1 MAGHLRQIKNDNIL
15 IRLYYIK
22 MNEKQLEAFN
32 VVKNGENLF
41 LSGSAGTGK
50 SFTIK
55 KIVEY
60 LEHNNK
66 NYGLTA
72 LSGCAA
78 CLINGQTLHSFLS
91 LGIDKSLKDIY
102 NDLSKKYIPKL
113 KSLKS
118 LNTLIIDEISMM
130 SNELLE
136 LINELLKMIKSNLL
150 PFGGIQVILV
160 GDFHQLPPIKGNY
173 CFTSVVWDALNLHT
187 IILTDLIRQK
197 DDLVLQEI
205 LEELRIGKISDE
217 KFEILKSLNK
227 TKFLG
232 DIKPTRLFPVNA
244 NVDKINNNEFE
255 KLVKINDGST
265 TTYKALANYKVD
277 NIDTFNVCL
286 TLNAQIM
293 VIRNLSVENHL
304 VNGTRGIVIGLLDK
318 CVIIKDINNNIHH
331 INYYTDLNKNK
342 KNYISF
348 MPLKLAYAI
357 SIHKSQGS
365 SIDCLELDLGNDIF
379 VSGQT
384 YTALSRATNIKN
396 IRIINIE
403 KNSFFINKKIID
415 FYKK

>member
-1 MAGHLRQIKNDNIL
+1 
-15 IRLYYIK
+15 

-32 VVKNGENLF
+32 VVKNKQNLF

-60 LEHNNK
+60 LENHNI

-72 LSGCAA
+72 LTGCAA
-78 CLINGQTLHSFLS
+78 SLINGQTIHSYLL
-91 LGIDKSLKDIY
+91 LGIDKTLKDIY
-102 NDLSKKYIPKL
+102 NDLSKKYIAKL
-113 KSLKS
+113 KSLRS
-118 LNTLIIDEISMM
+118 LNTLIIDEVSMM
-130 SNELLE
+130 SNELIE
-136 LINELLKMIKSNLL
+136 LIDELFKMIKSNIL

-173 CFTSVVWDALNLHT
+173 CFTSPIWDALNMNN

-205 LEELRIGKISDE
+205 LEELRNGKISDE
-217 KFEILKSLNK
+217 TFETLKSLNK
-227 TKFLG
+227 TEFLG
-232 DIKPTRLFPVNA
+232 DVKPTKLFPVNT
-244 NVDKINNNEFE
+244 NVDKINNKEFQ
-255 KLVKINDGST
+255 KLVKINDGNT
-265 TTYKALANYKVD
+265 TMYKALSNYKVD
-277 NIDTFNVCL
+277 NIETFNVCL

-304 VNGTRGIVIGLLDK
+304 VNGTRGIVVGLLDK

-384 YTALSRATNIKN
+384 YTALSRATNINN
-396 IRIINIE
+396 IKIINIE
-403 KNSFFINKKIID
+403 KNSFFVNKKIID

>member
-1 MAGHLRQIKNDNIL
+1 
-15 IRLYYIK
+15 

-32 VVKNGENLF
+32 IVKNNENLF

-55 KIVEY
+55 NIVEY
-60 LEHNNK
+60 LEENK
-66 NYGLTA
+66 INYGLTA
-72 LSGCAA
+72 LTGCAA
-78 CLINGQTLHSFLS
+78 SLINGQTLHSYLL
-91 LGIDKSLKDIY
+91 LGINKSLIDIY
-102 NDLSKKYIPKL
+102 NDLSRKFIPKF

-136 LINELLKMIKSNLL
+136 LIDELFKMIKSNTL
-150 PFGGIQVILV
+150 PFGGIQVIMV

-173 CFTSVVWDALNLHT
+173 CFTSPSWDALNMNNV
-187 IILTDLIRQK
+187 ILTDLIRQK

-205 LEELRIGKISDE
+205 LEELRTGKMSD
-217 KFEILKSLNK
+217 KTFEILKSLNK
-227 TKFLG
+227 TKFIG
-232 DIKPTRLFPVNA
+232 DIKPTKLFPVNN
-244 NVDKINNNEFE
+244 NVDKINNKEFQ
-255 KLVKINDGST
+255 KLVKINEGNT
-265 TTYKALANYKVD
+265 TTYKAMANYKVD
-277 NIDTFNVCL
+277 NIDNFDICL

-304 VNGTRGIVIGLLDK
+304 VNGTRGVVIGLLDK
-318 CVIIKDINNNIHH
+318 CVIIKDMNDNIHN
-331 INYYTDLNKNK
+331 INYYTDLTKNK

-365 SIDCLELDLGNDIF
+365 SIDCLELDLGDDIF
-379 VSGQT
+379 VAGQT

-403 KNSFFINKKIID
+403 KNSFFVNKKIID

>member
-1 MAGHLRQIKNDNIL
+1 
-15 IRLYYIK
+15 

-32 VVKNGENLF
+32 VVKNKQNLF

-60 LEHNNK
+60 LENHNI

-72 LSGCAA
+72 LTGCAA
-78 CLINGQTLHSFLS
+78 SLINGQTIHSYLL
-91 LGIDKSLKDIY
+91 LGIDKTLKDIY
-102 NDLSKKYIPKL
+102 NDLSKKYIAKL
-113 KSLKS
+113 KSLRS
-118 LNTLIIDEISMM
+118 LNTLIIDEVSMM
-130 SNELLE
+130 SNELIE
-136 LINELLKMIKSNLL
+136 LIDELFKMIKSNVL

-173 CFTSVVWDALNLHT
+173 CFTSPTWDALNMNN

-205 LEELRIGKISDE
+205 LEELRNGKISDE
-217 KFEILKSLNK
+217 TFETLKSLNK
-227 TKFLG
+227 TEFLG
-232 DIKPTRLFPVNA
+232 DVKPTKLFPVNT
-244 NVDKINNNEFE
+244 NVDKINNKEFQ
-255 KLVKINDGST
+255 KLVKINDGNT
-265 TTYKALANYKVD
+265 TMYKALSNYKVD
-277 NIDTFNVCL
+277 NIETFNVCL

-304 VNGTRGIVIGLLDK
+304 VNGTRGIVVGLLDK

-384 YTALSRATNIKN
+384 YTALSRATNINN
-396 IRIINIE
+396 IKIINIE
-403 KNSFFINKKIID
+403 KNSFFVNKKIID

>member
-1 MAGHLRQIKNDNIL
+1 
-15 IRLYYIK
+15 

-32 VVKNGENLF
+32 IVKNKQNLF

-60 LEHNNK
+60 LENNNI

-72 LSGCAA
+72 LTGCAA
-78 CLINGQTLHSFLS
+78 SLINGQTIHSYLL
-91 LGIDKSLKDIY
+91 LGIDKTLKDIY
-102 NDLSKKYIPKL
+102 NDLSKKYIAKL

-130 SNELLE
+130 SNELIE
-136 LINELLKMIKSNLL
+136 LIDELFKMIKSNIL

-160 GDFHQLPPIKGNY
+160 GDFHQLPPVKGNY
-173 CFTSVVWDALNLHT
+173 CFTSPVWDVLNMT
-187 IILTDLIRQK
+187 NIILTDLIRQK

-205 LEELRIGKISDE
+205 LEELRNGKISDE
-217 KFEILKSLNK
+217 TFETLKSLNK
-227 TKFLG
+227 TEFLG
-232 DIKPTRLFPVNA
+232 DIKPTKLFPVNT
-244 NVDKINNNEFE
+244 NVDKINNKEFQ
-255 KLVKINDGST
+255 KLVKINDGNT
-265 TTYKALANYKVD
+265 TMYKALSNYKVD
-277 NIDTFNVCL
+277 NIETFNVCL

-304 VNGTRGIVIGLLDK
+304 VNGTRGIVVGLLDK

-384 YTALSRATNIKN
+384 YTALSRATNINN
-396 IRIINIE
+396 IKIINIE
-403 KNSFFINKKIID
+403 KNSFFVNKKIID

>member
-1 MAGHLRQIKNDNIL
+1 M
-15 IRLYYIK
+15 

-32 VVKNGENLF
+32 IVKNNDNLF

-55 KIVEY
+55 NIVEY
-60 LEHNNK
+60 LEENK
-66 NYGLTA
+66 INYGLTA
-72 LSGCAA
+72 LTGCAA
-78 CLINGQTLHSFLS
+78 SLINGQTLHSYLL
-91 LGIDKSLKDIY
+91 LGINKSLIDIY
-102 NDLSKKYIPKL
+102 NDLSRKFIPKF

-136 LINELLKMIKSNLL
+136 LIDELFKMIKSNTL
-150 PFGGIQVILV
+150 PFGGIQVIMV

-173 CFTSVVWDALNLHT
+173 CFTSPSWDALNMNNV
-187 IILTDLIRQK
+187 ILTDLIRQK

-205 LEELRIGKISDE
+205 LEELRTGKMSD
-217 KFEILKSLNK
+217 KTFEILKSLNK
-227 TKFLG
+227 TKFIG
-232 DIKPTRLFPVNA
+232 DIKPTKLFPVNN
-244 NVDKINNNEFE
+244 NVDKINNKEFQ
-255 KLVKINDGST
+255 KLVKINEGNT
-265 TTYKALANYKVD
+265 TTYKAMANYKVD
-277 NIDTFNVCL
+277 NIDNFDICL

-304 VNGTRGIVIGLLDK
+304 VNGTRGVVIGLLDK
-318 CVIIKDINNNIHH
+318 CVIIKDMNDNIHN
-331 INYYTDLNKNK
+331 INYYTDLTKNK

-365 SIDCLELDLGNDIF
+365 SIDCLELDLGDDIF
-379 VSGQT
+379 VAGQT

-403 KNSFFINKKIID
+403 KNSFFVNKKIID

>member
-1 MAGHLRQIKNDNIL
+1 
-15 IRLYYIK
+15 

-32 VVKNGENLF
+32 VVKNKQNLF

-60 LEHNNK
+60 LENHNI

-72 LSGCAA
+72 LTGCAA
-78 CLINGQTLHSFLS
+78 SLINGQTIHSYLL
-91 LGIDKSLKDIY
+91 LGIDKTLKDIY
-102 NDLSKKYIPKL
+102 NDLSKKYIAKL

-118 LNTLIIDEISMM
+118 LNTLIIDEVSMM
-130 SNELLE
+130 SNELIE
-136 LINELLKMIKSNLL
+136 LIDELFKMIKSNIL

-173 CFTSVVWDALNLHT
+173 CFTSPIWDALNMNN

-205 LEELRIGKISDE
+205 LEELRNGKISDE
-217 KFEILKSLNK
+217 TFETLKSLNK
-227 TKFLG
+227 TEFLG
-232 DIKPTRLFPVNA
+232 DVKPTKLFPVNT
-244 NVDKINNNEFE
+244 NVDKINNKEFQ
-255 KLVKINDGST
+255 KLVKINDGNT
-265 TTYKALANYKVD
+265 TMYKALSNYKVD
-277 NIDTFNVCL
+277 NIETFNVCL

-304 VNGTRGIVIGLLDK
+304 VNGTRGIVVGLLDK

-384 YTALSRATNIKN
+384 YTALSRATNINN
-396 IRIINIE
+396 IKIINIE
-403 KNSFFINKKIID
+403 KNSFFVNKKIID

>member
-1 MAGHLRQIKNDNIL
+1 M
-15 IRLYYIK
+15 

-32 VVKNGENLF
+32 IVKNNENLF

-60 LEHNNK
+60 LEHNNI

-72 LSGCAA
+72 LTGCAA
-78 CLINGQTLHSFLS
+78 SLINGQTIHSYLL
-91 LGIDKSLKDIY
+91 LGINKSLKDIY
-102 NDLSKKYIPKL
+102 DDLSKKYISKL
-113 KSLKS
+113 KLLKS

-136 LINELLKMIKSNLL
+136 LIDELFKMIKSNTL
-150 PFGGIQVILV
+150 PFGGIQVIMV

-173 CFTSVVWDALNLHT
+173 CFTSPSWDVLNMNNV
-187 IILTDLIRQK
+187 ILTDLIRQK

-205 LEELRIGKISDE
+205 LEELRTGKMSD
-217 KFEILKSLNK
+217 KTFEILKSLNK
-227 TKFLG
+227 TKFIG
-232 DIKPTRLFPVNA
+232 DIKPTKLFPVN
-244 NVDKINNNEFE
+244 NTVDKINNKEFQ
-255 KLVKINDGST
+255 KLVKINEDNT
-265 TTYKALANYKVD
+265 TTYKAMANYKID
-277 NIDTFNVCL
+277 NIDNFDICL

-304 VNGTRGIVIGLLDK
+304 VNGTRGIVVGLLDK
-318 CVIIKDINNNIHH
+318 CVIIKDMNNNIHN
-331 INYYTDLNKNK
+331 INYYTDLTKNK

-365 SIDCLELDLGNDIF
+365 SIDCLELDLGDDIF
-379 VSGQT
+379 VAGQT

-403 KNSFFINKKIID
+403 KNSFFVNKKIID

>member
-1 MAGHLRQIKNDNIL
+1 
-15 IRLYYIK
+15 

-60 LEHNNK
+60 LENNNL

-72 LSGCAA
+72 LTGCAA
-78 CLINGQTLHSFLS
+78 SLINGQTLHSFLL

-102 NDLSKKYIPKL
+102 NDLSKKYIPKF
-113 KSLKS
+113 KALKS

-130 SNELLE
+130 SNELIE
-136 LINELLKMIKSNLL
+136 LINELFKLIKSNLL

-160 GDFHQLPPIKGNY
+160 GDFHQLPPIRGNY
-173 CFTSVVWDALNLHT
+173 CFTSPIWDELKLHN

-197 DDLVLQEI
+197 DDLILQEI
-205 LEELRIGKISDE
+205 LEELRIGTISD
-217 KFEILKSLNK
+217 KTFETLKSLNK
-227 TKFLG
+227 TKFIG
-232 DIKPTRLFPVNA
+232 DIKPTKLFPVNT
-244 NVDKINNNEFE
+244 NVDKINNKEFE
-255 KLVKINDGST
+255 KLVKINDGNT

-277 NIDTFNVCL
+277 NIESFNVCL

-293 VIRNLSVENHL
+293 VIRNLCVENHL
-304 VNGTRGIVIGLLDK
+304 VNGTRGIVVGLLDK

-331 INYYTDLNKNK
+331 INYYTDLHKNK
-342 KNYISF
+342 KHYISF

-403 KNSFFINKKIID
+403 KNSFFVNKKIID

>member
-1 MAGHLRQIKNDNIL
+1 
-15 IRLYYIK
+15 

-32 VVKNGENLF
+32 IVKNNDNLF

-50 SFTIK
+50 SFTINN
-55 KIVEY
+55 IVEY
-60 LEHNNK
+60 LEKNK
-66 NYGLTA
+66 INYGLTA
-72 LSGCAA
+72 LTGCAA
-78 CLINGQTLHSFLS
+78 SLINGQTLHSYLL
-91 LGIDKSLKDIY
+91 LGINKSLIDIY
-102 NDLSKKYIPKL
+102 NDLSRKFIPKF

-136 LINELLKMIKSNLL
+136 LIDELFKMIKSNTL
-150 PFGGIQVILV
+150 PFGGIQVIMV

-173 CFTSVVWDALNLHT
+173 CFTSPIWDSLNMNNV
-187 IILTDLIRQK
+187 ILTDLIRQK

-205 LEELRIGKISDE
+205 LEELRTGKMSD
-217 KFEILKSLNK
+217 KTFEILKSLNK
-227 TKFLG
+227 TKFIG
-232 DIKPTRLFPVNA
+232 DIKPTKLFPVNN
-244 NVDKINNNEFE
+244 NVDKINNKEFQ
-255 KLVKINDGST
+255 KLVKINEGNT
-265 TTYKALANYKVD
+265 TTYKAMANYKVD
-277 NIDTFNVCL
+277 NIDSFNICL

-293 VIRNLSVENHL
+293 VIRNLNVENHL
-304 VNGTRGIVIGLLDK
+304 VNGTRGVVIGLLDK
-318 CVIIKDINNNIHH
+318 CVIIKDINDNIHN
-331 INYYTDLNKNK
+331 INYYTDLSKNK

-365 SIDCLELDLGNDIF
+365 SIDCLELDLGDDIF
-379 VSGQT
+379 VAGQT

-403 KNSFFINKKIID
+403 KNSFFVNKKIID